1 MTLTSAQSSGGGP
14 RRMVRR
20 RKSRLERFLSLNRHR
35 KRWGGGRHVPA
46 DADLVAMRDRIVEA
60 GEAVQTR
67 GAEKSLDLHLAN
79 LRREFSGQPELV
91 YHHAMLIVLIR
102 REVRVEESVRQFL
115 ALWAQEAEFLC
126 RHLNL
131 RWLISAADTFADHAA
146 DPQARAVAMM
156 ATLLA
161 NTVKVCESDRYI
173 RGAEALAPRA
183 DRIEKLQ
190 TDLVP
195 LFEGT
200 SVFTV
205 GTDDTLRNMYW
216 RLEPF
221 FAAGPA
227 GMILKAVYDRMQVND
242 TAFARLRALHRR
254 DRTGWWD
261 DEG

>member
-1 MTLTSAQSSGGGP
+1 
-14 RRMVRR
+14 MVRR
-20 RKSRLERFLSLNRHR
+20 RKSRFERFFSLNQHR
-35 KRWGGGRHVPA
+35 KRWGARRHLAA
-46 DADLVAMRDRIVEA
+46 DPDLAAMRDRIVAA
-60 GEAVQTR
+60 GKAVQTR
-67 GAEKSLDLHLAN
+67 GSDKSLDRHLAN
-79 LRREFSGQPELV
+79 LQAEFSGQSELLL
-91 YHHAMLIVLIR
+91 HHATLIVLIR
-102 REVRVEESVRQFL
+102 REVRLPESLTRFN
-115 ALWAQEAEFLC
+115 ALWAQEADFLC

-131 RWLISAADTFADHAA
+131 RWLISAADTFADHGS
-146 DPQARAVAMM
+146 DLQTRAIGMM
-156 ATLLA
+156 ASLLG
-161 NTVKVCESDRYI
+161 NTVKIGESDRYI
-173 RGAEALAPRA
+173 HGAEALAPIP
-183 DRIEKLQ
+183 DRIDRLQ
-190 TDLVP
+190 TDLIP

-261 DEG
+261 DGAGAP